1 MDKLQAQW
9 IAIRANHP
17 ELVEKLAELA
27 LDLKNRGY
35 KRWSMDALFH
45 VLRFQT
51 ALTTGNIGLKLNNNY
66 TALAARDVMS
76 EYPELDGF
84 FQLRLRK
91 PRGNFGQLS

>member
-1 MDKLQAQW
+1 MDKLQVQW
-9 IAIRANHP
+9 GAVRDSHP
-17 ELVEKLAELA
+17 ELIEELAGLA
-27 LDLKNRGY
+27 LDLKSRGC

-51 ALTTGNIGLKLNNNY
+51 ALTTGDMGLKLNNNY

-84 FQLRLRK
+84 FQLRERK